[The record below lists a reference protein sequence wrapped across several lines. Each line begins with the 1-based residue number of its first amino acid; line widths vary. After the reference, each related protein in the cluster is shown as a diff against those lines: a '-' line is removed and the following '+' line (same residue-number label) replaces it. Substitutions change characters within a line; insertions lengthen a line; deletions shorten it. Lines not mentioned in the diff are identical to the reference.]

1 MEISSKEL
9 AEKLNL
15 SPATVSMVLNNK
27 PGISQATRTLVLNA
41 AREYGYS
48 EKNPAATA
56 QREIIHFI
64 IYKKHGT
71 VVADTPFFSQVIEG
85 INRQCREENCDLHI
99 SYFYEYQDREKQLS
113 ELKALPQ
120 SGLLLLGTEIDPQD
134 LRMFRDFG
142 IPLVLLDCYDD
153 TLDVDCVLINNVQ
166 GAYRATSYLLE
177 MGHTKVGYLRSSVEI
192 SNFRERADGYY
203 KALRHHG
210 ISTSHP
216 YVHAVTPTAQEG
228 YEELCAL
235 LDQKPETATAYFA
248 DNDIIAAAAI
258 RAFRQ
263 KGFRVPEDIS
273 VIGFDDM
280 PFCEL
285 IDPPLCTMQVGKQSL
300 GAQAVSL
307 LTDRIRTIRENREA
321 HPRAIKIEISTL
333 LIRRGS
339 VLPLQTSE
347 GEGTQEV

>member
-1 MEISSKEL
+1 M
-9 AEKLNL
+9 
-15 SPATVSMVLNNK
+15 
-27 PGISQATRTLVLNA
+27 VLNA

-134 LRMFRDFG
+134 LQMFRDFG

-166 GAYRATSYLLE
+166 GAYRA
-177 MGHTKVGYLRSSVEI
+177 
-192 SNFRERADGYY
+192 
-203 KALRHHG
+203 
-210 ISTSHP
+210 
-216 YVHAVTPTAQEG
+216 
-228 YEELCAL
+228 
-235 LDQKPETATAYFA
+235 
-248 DNDIIAAAAI
+248 
-258 RAFRQ
+258 
-263 KGFRVPEDIS
+263 
-273 VIGFDDM
+273 
-280 PFCEL
+280 
-285 IDPPLCTMQVGKQSL
+285 
-300 GAQAVSL
+300 
-307 LTDRIRTIRENREA
+307 
-321 HPRAIKIEISTL
+321 IKIEISTL

-339 VLPLQTSE
+339 VLSLHADK
-347 GEGTQEV
+347 GGGTQEV